1 MTSALI
7 PPAMTS
13 ALRILVADDEPAM
26 LSLNANFLRQK
37 GFDVTEAS
45 DGETAWALAG
55 MGGFDLL
62 LLDVMMPGMSGWEV
76 CKRVKQTPAT
86 KDTAVVMLTGMGET
100 LNDMN
105 SPLFSADSWLDKPF
119 DFSELERKI
128 RETLALYGKRS
139 PADAARPPTYD
150 DAAALSSPMFD
161 EDYSDDEEDDDF
173 DDQAETQRP
182 PPKARPEPFSLKVSA
197 PALPLVDV
205 PKRSSSKKGASKKST
220 PSKAAKAPSV
230 ERATAPEKAAPKK
243 AAAKAAPP
251 KAAAKKAA
259 PKKAAPKKPAA
270 KKAAPKKATAK
281 KAAPKKAATT
291 KPARAKK
298 APPKK
303 KAPAKAAAKKPAPK
317 KKPASKKKK

>member
-1 MTSALI
+1 
-7 PPAMTS
+7 
-13 ALRILVADDEPAM
+13 M

-139 PADAARPPTYD
+139 PDEAGRPPTYD
-150 DAAALSSPMFD
+150 DVANPNSPIFEEE
-161 EDYSDDEEDDDF
+161 EDDDDF
-173 DDQAETQRP
+173 DDTAETQRP
-182 PPKARPEPFSLKVSA
+182 PPKGRLEPFSLKVSGA
-197 PALPLVDV
+197 ALP
-205 PKRSSSKKGASKKST
+205 G
-220 PSKAAKAPSV
+220 
-230 ERATAPEKAAPKK
+230 
-243 AAAKAAPP
+243 
-251 KAAAKKAA
+251 AKKAA
-259 PKKAAPKKPAA
+259 PKKAPAKTKSVAKKPAAKKPAAKPAAKKPAAKKPAAKKPAAKKPAGKKPAPKKAVAKKTPAA
-270 KKAAPKKATAK
+270 KKAAPKSKAT
-281 KAAPKKAATT
+281 P
-291 KPARAKK
+291 KK

-303 KAPAKAAAKKPAPK
+303 AVAKKAPAKKRGKQ
-317 KKPASKKKK
+317 